1 MASST
6 TYNLSVYLLFQLISQ
21 AEILSPSAS
30 RLNCLSQI
38 FFLKLQIFV
47 YIMKYYTESAEK
59 KGWYLVELLLVVLN
73 KGSDEFRACKACKKI
88 AWADFIAVFR

>member
-1 MASST
+1 
-6 TYNLSVYLLFQLISQ
+6 
-21 AEILSPSAS
+21 
-30 RLNCLSQI
+30 
-38 FFLKLQIFV
+38 
-47 YIMKYYTESAEK
+47 MKYYTESAEK